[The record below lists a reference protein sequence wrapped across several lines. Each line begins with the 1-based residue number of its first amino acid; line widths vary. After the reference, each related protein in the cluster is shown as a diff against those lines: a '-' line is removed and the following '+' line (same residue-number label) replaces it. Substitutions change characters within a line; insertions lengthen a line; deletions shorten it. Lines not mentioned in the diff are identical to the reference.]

1 MAHTQAYMNALQNA
15 ARGTTLTAYTPH
27 ASLSKTKPD
36 LAAGTATEPV
46 YPTFAR
52 KPVTLGAPT
61 IPVAGTNRVANTAQ
75 VDFDAKLTPQPDE
88 EVGYATLYNALT
100 AGTLFDAVP
109 LPESGATYTVA
120 SATGNG
126 VLIQLNFT
134 APHNLATGMFVRV
147 ATMVGNTAANGDW
160 QVTVVDTD
168 SVTLNG
174 SIGNGAYVSGG
185 TARRFGF
192 TIQDGGIPRIA
203 VGVLFRDQLGGSL

>member
-1 MAHTQAYMNALQNA
+1 MAHTQAYMNALQNT

-88 EVGYATLYNALT
+88 EVGYATLYNALA

-109 LPESGATYTVA
+109 LPESGATLTVTA
-120 SATGNG
+120 ATNAGPI
-126 VLIQLNFT
+126 VLTIGT
-134 APHNLATGMFVRV
+134 HALATGMFVRV
-147 ATMVGNTAANGDW
+147 AGVTGNTNANGDW
-160 QVTVVDTD
+160 QITVVNATQI
-168 SVTLNG
+168 SLNG
-174 SIGNGAYVSGG
+174 SIGNAAYVSGG
-185 TARRFGF
+185 TCRRFGF

-203 VGVLFRDQLGGSL
+203 VGVLFRDMLGGSV

>member
-1 MAHTQAYMNALQNA
+1 MAHTQAYMNALQNT
-15 ARGTTLTAYTPH
+15 ARGTTLTSYTPH

-61 IPVAGTNRVANTAQ
+61 IPVAGTNRVANTGQ

-109 LPESGATYTVA
+109 LPESGATLTVTA
-120 SATGNG
+120 ATNAGPI
-126 VLIQLNFT
+126 VLT
-134 APHNLATGMFVRV
+134 VGTHALATGMFVRV
-147 ATMVGNTAANGDW
+147 AGVTGNTAANGDW
-160 QVTVVDTD
+160 QITVVNATQI
-168 SVTLNG
+168 SLNG
-174 SIGNGAYVSGG
+174 STGNGAYVSGG

-203 VGVLFRDQLGGSL
+203 VGVLFRDMLGGSV